1 MDKQLKTDEEIV
13 GLASSMERALEYVHD
28 VKTSD
33 GLTKVLQDYIEAVLR
48 QIVECGIFIR
58 EYCRPSFTGK
68 PYEM

>member
-1 MDKQLKTDEEIV
+1 M

-58 EYCRPSFTGK
+58 QYCELSFGGRFITVVINVTH
-68 PYEM
+68 